1 VWELCETVRGFAK
14 TCGRVLCVH
23 RSGSFHTR
31 GRATDASRVDSE
43 RMVALTHTRTSEAN
57 HGMRVKTI
65 LNRIQKQRGFVY
77 GTVQLEEQIGG
88 LAVIVD
94 IAPHRRNR
102 PRCAGC
108 EQPGGVYDRLAPRR
122 FEFVPL
128 WGLRVFFLY
137 AMRRVACPRCGVTV
151 ERVPWADG
159 KHQLTTTY
167 MWFLARWAKRLSWH
181 EVARVFCT
189 SWDQVFRSVAMAVA
203 WGRDHVDLTGIR
215 AIGIDEIHWQHGP
228 NFLTLVYQI
237 DATRKRLLWIGQHRR
252 AKTLLQF
259 FRWFGQER
267 TPALTFICSDM
278 WKPYLQVVAKKA
290 GHALHIL
297 DRFHIAKHMSDAIDQ
312 VRRAEVRSLRQRG
325 RQPLLT
331 KARWVLLKRPEHQ
344 TRDQRAR
351 LRELVQHNLR
361 AVRAMLLRE
370 WFNDFWQYRSVDW
383 AGAFLDEWCVQVM
396 RSRLEPMKHVARML
410 RRHRSLLLNWFRA
423 RGQISA
429 AIVEGFNNKAKLTT
443 RKAYGFRSYR
453 CLEIALYHTLGQ
465 LPEPEATHR
474 FC

>member
-1 VWELCETVRGFAK
+1 MWELCETVCGFAK
-14 TCGRVLCVH
+14 ICGRVLGVH
-23 RSGSFHTR
+23 RSGSFHTQ
-31 GRATDASRVDSE
+31 GAAHDASRVDSE
-43 RMVALTHTRTSEAN
+43 RMVVTTHTRFSETN
-57 HGMRVKTI
+57 GGMQIKTI
-65 LNRIQKQRGFVY
+65 LNRIQKHRGFVY
-77 GTVQLEEQIGG
+77 GTVQLEEQVSG
-88 LAVIVD
+88 LALTVD
-94 IAPHRRNR
+94 LVPHRRNR

-108 EQPGGVYDRLAPRR
+108 AQPGPVYDRLAPRR

-128 WGLRVFFLY
+128 WGLRVFFVY
-137 AMRRVACPRCGVTV
+137 MMRRVDCPHCGVTV
-151 ERVPWADG
+151 EQVPWADG

-167 MWFLARWAKRLSWH
+167 QWFLARWAKRLSWQ
-181 EVARVFCT
+181 EVARVFDT
-189 SWDQVFRSVAMAVA
+189 SWDQVFRAVALAVA

-215 AIGIDEIHWQHGP
+215 AIGIDEIHWQHGS

-252 AKTLLQF
+252 AKTLLRF
-259 FRWFGQER
+259 FRWFGKER
-267 TPALTFICSDM
+267 TAALGFICSDM
-278 WKPYLQVVAKKA
+278 WQPYLKVVAKKA
-290 GHALHIL
+290 GQALHIL
-297 DRFHIAKHMSDAIDQ
+297 DRFHIATHMSEAIDQ
-312 VRRAEVRSLRQRG
+312 VRRAEVRSLRERG

-331 KARWVLLKRPEHQ
+331 RARWVLLKRRANH
-344 TRDQRAR
+344 TREQRAR

-370 WFNDFWQYRSVDW
+370 WFDDFWHYRSLDW

-396 RSRLEPMKHVARML
+396 RSRLEPMKNVARML
-410 RRHRSLLLNWFRA
+410 RRRRELLLNWFRA
-423 RGQISA
+423 RGAISA

-453 CLEIALYHTLGQ
+453 CLEIALYHTLGH

>member
-1 VWELCETVRGFAK
+1 
-14 TCGRVLCVH
+14 
-23 RSGSFHTR
+23 
-31 GRATDASRVDSE
+31 
-43 RMVALTHTRTSEAN
+43 MQI
-57 HGMRVKTI
+57 KTI
-65 LNRIQKQRGFVY
+65 LNRIQKHRGFVY

-88 LAVIVD
+88 LALTVD

-108 EQPGGVYDRLAPRR
+108 EQPGAVYDRLAPRR

-137 AMRRVACPRCGVTV
+137 AMRRVDCSRCGVTV

-167 MWFLARWAKRLSWH
+167 QWFLARWAKRLSWK
-181 EVARVFCT
+181 EVARVFST

-215 AIGIDEIHWQHGP
+215 AIGIDEIHWQHGA

-237 DATRKRLLWIGQHRR
+237 DPTRKRLLWIGQHRR

-259 FRWFGQER
+259 FRWFGKER
-267 TPALTFICSDM
+267 TAALGFICSDM

-290 GHALHIL
+290 DHALHIL

-312 VRRAEVRSLRQRG
+312 VRRAEVRALRAQG

-331 KARWVLLKRPEHQ
+331 KTRWLLLKRPANQ
-344 TRDQRAR
+344 TREQRAR

-370 WFNDFWQYRSVDW
+370 LFDPFWHYRSLAW
-383 AGAFLDEWCVQVM
+383 AEGWLDEWCRRVM
-396 RSRLEPMKHVARML
+396 RSRIEPMKKVARML
-410 RRHRSLLLNWFRA
+410 RDHRALLLNWFRA
-423 RGQISA
+423 RGEISA
-429 AIVEGFNNKAKLTT
+429 AVVEGFNNKAKLTA

>member
-1 VWELCETVRGFAK
+1 
-14 TCGRVLCVH
+14 
-23 RSGSFHTR
+23 
-31 GRATDASRVDSE
+31 
-43 RMVALTHTRTSEAN
+43 MVVPTLTKTSETN
-57 HGMRVKTI
+57 DGMQIKTI

-77 GTVQLEEQIGG
+77 GTIQLEEQIGG
-88 LAVIVD
+88 FALTIE

-102 PRCAGC
+102 PQCSGC
-108 EQPGGVYDRLAPRR
+108 GQRGGGVYDRLAPRR
-122 FEFVPL
+122 FEFIPL

-137 AMRRVACPRCGVTV
+137 MMRRVDCACCGVTV
-151 ERVPWADG
+151 EQVPWADG

-167 MWFLARWAKRLSWH
+167 QWFLATWAKRLSWK
-181 EVARVFCT
+181 EVARVFGT
-189 SWDQVFRSVAMAVA
+189 SWDQVFRSVAMAVT

-215 AIGIDEIHWQHGP
+215 AIGIDEIHWQHGA

-237 DATRKRLLWIGQHRR
+237 DPTRKRLLWIGQHRR

-259 FRWFGQER
+259 FRWFGTER
-267 TPALTFICSDM
+267 TDALTFICTDM

-297 DRFHIAKHMSDAIDQ
+297 DRFHIAKHLSDAIDQ

-331 KARWVLLKRPEHQ
+331 KARWLLLKRREHQ

-370 WFNDFWQYRSVDW
+370 WFDDFWHYRSVDW

-396 RSRLEPMKHVARML
+396 RTRLEPMKKVARML
-410 RRHRSLLLNWFRA
+410 RRHRPLLLNWFRA
-423 RGQISA
+423 RGEISA
-429 AIVEGFNNKAKLTT
+429 GIVEGFNNKAKLTT

-453 CLEIALYHTLGQ
+453 CLEIALYHTLGH
-465 LPEPEATHR
+465 LPEPETTHR